1 MTGTA
6 GCKNPG
12 RRYNSSRPSGSV
24 TAPGKAE
31 SDMGELLIRTA
42 RPEEDAAE
50 LLAIYAPY
58 VEKTAITFEYDVP
71 TLAEFRGRMETILK
85 KYPYLLAQRDGEI
98 LGYVY
103 THPFVGRAA
112 YDWGAETT
120 IYLREDQ
127 RRGGLGRKLY
137 QALENVSR
145 AQNILNLNACIAYT
159 AHEDAQLDNNSTHFH
174 AHLGYKLVGTFHQ
187 CGYKF
192 GTWYDMI
199 WMEKMIG
206 THPDAPQPVLPINEI
221 DCTAL
226 L

>member
-1 MTGTA
+1 
-6 GCKNPG
+6 
-12 RRYNSSRPSGSV
+12 
-24 TAPGKAE
+24 
-31 SDMGELLIRTA
+31 MGELLIRTA

-145 AQNILNLNACIAYT
+145 AQNILNLNACIGYPEP
-159 AHEDAQLDNNSTHFH
+159 EDEYLTKNSAQFH
-174 AHLGYKLVGTFHQ
+174 AHLGYTMVGEFHQ

-192 GTWYDMI
+192 GRWYNMV
-199 WMEKMIG
+199 WMEKLIG
-206 THPDAPQPVLPINEI
+206 PHRPGQPPVIPFPELDGEILRAAGVLE
-221 DCTAL
+221 
-226 L
+226 